1 MKRLYFL
8 CLVFLFFEAGCM
20 TEQQKRE
27 IIQNRDA
34 EMMRRGTNSQ
44 SPTALGALV
53 GALGQGLSHG
63 R

>member
-1 MKRLYFL
+1 MKRLFSL
-8 CLVFLFFEAGCM
+8 CLVFLCFDAGCM

-27 IIQNRDA
+27 IIENRDA
-34 EMMRRGTNSQ
+34 EMMQRGTNPQ
-44 SPTALGALV
+44 GPTALGALV